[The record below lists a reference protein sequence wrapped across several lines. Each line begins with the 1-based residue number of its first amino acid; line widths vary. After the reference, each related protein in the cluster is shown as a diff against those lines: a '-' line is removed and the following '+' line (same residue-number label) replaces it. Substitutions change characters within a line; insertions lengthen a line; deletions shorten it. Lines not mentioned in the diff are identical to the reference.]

1 MAKPLTDLKSVLNVS
16 ILIKK
21 NTQVMENTMVL
32 DETLNNPKSGFEA
45 TSLPD
50 AAGSQ
55 QLALMPFWNDDPSVG
70 QHENLPFFVFDDE
83 DSDDD
88 DEDAFDESFDDDDA
102 LDNEDEDDDYDSD
115 DDGYDYDDDL
125 PYGEFDE

>member
-1 MAKPLTDLKSVLNVS
+1 
-16 ILIKK
+16 
-21 NTQVMENTMVL
+21 MVL
-32 DETLNNPKSGFEA
+32 DETFNNPRSGFET
-45 TSLPD
+45 TSLLQ

-55 QLALMPFWNDDPSVG
+55 QLALMPFWNDDSSLG

-88 DEDAFDESFDDDDA
+88 EDAFDESFDDDEDA
-102 LDNEDEDDDYDSD
+102 FDENFDDDDDDLDNEDEDDDYDNEE
-115 DDGYDYDDDL
+115 DGYDYDEDL